1 MISETQD
8 LVCQGISIPQW
19 FAVWTAPR
27 HEKRVSD
34 RMTDRSIEVYLP
46 VYTTERKWKKRAPV
60 NLELPLFP
68 GYVFV
73 RIPRNATGGVLDT
86 PGVYSIVG
94 NGKQALPV
102 PDTDIEALR
111 SGLHMRKAEP
121 RPYLTVGERVWIR
134 KGAVCRSCRTTDRQ
148 RDRSVHIRPQCVDR
162 PTNRREQGI
171 HQLHHS
177 APGAA
182 PCRIHGRSRGF
193 SRSGDCGP

>member
-27 HEKRVSD
+27 HEKRVSE

-46 VYTTERKWKKRAPV
+46 VYTTERQWKKRAPI

-73 RIPRNATGGVLDT
+73 RIPRNARGKVLDT

-111 SGLHMRKAEP
+111 SGLHLRKAEP
-121 RPYLTVGERVWIR
+121 HPYLTVGERVSIR
-134 KGAVCRSCRTTDRQ
+134 KGALAGLEGVLVRQ
-148 RDRSVHIRPQCVDR
+148 KSQFRVVLTVETIMQAISVEVDLEDLVR
-162 PTNRREQGI
+162 VQESDTGGDS
-171 HQLHHS
+171 HQQT
-177 APGAA
+177 
-182 PCRIHGRSRGF
+182 IVM
-193 SRSGDCGP
+193 